1 MKTDCHLDPRY
12 TDPGPDFSTL
22 SIIRGNLLFQRWW
35 LKNQDFP
42 FKFYPNESNKMG
54 GVGARRERKIYFFDK
69 KKRKENFTGT
79 HKSPKRI
86 LDSKEIDVT

>member
-1 MKTDCHLDPRY
+1 MKTDCNLDPHN
-12 TDPGPDFSTL
+12 TDPDPSFSNL
-22 SIIRGNLLFQRWW
+22 SIIRGKLLFQRWW

-42 FKFYPNESNKMG
+42 FKFYPNESSKMG
-54 GVGARRERKIYFFDK
+54 GVRARRKRKTYFVH

-79 HKSPKRI
+79 HKNPKRI